1 MNTVT
6 PIETIP
12 FDFMPHDEDLLDLP
26 QSALE
31 QASKLSRT
39 CKTPESSWQAYLG
52 LLALAGFSE
61 WITDNLENCG
71 LQLSFQTDRSRLLP
85 NALDQPAAITQ
96 VTLNEFKLCILAT
109 SSNRD
114 DIIQLPAAVVDR
126 PAYIP
131 HFYITVM
138 VNPESEVA
146 SVQSFLR
153 YDQLQQY
160 RQERNLVP
168 IDGYYEIESD
178 RFEPKLEKL
187 LFLVTGLE
195 PSAIPLPERIPTFS
209 LDRIR
214 ELIIHPTINA
224 ATWVTQQITE
234 QVTEQI
240 DQLSESFNTL
250 LGHSDD
256 LALAFVPTDRR
267 LNQTNFRSTQ
277 DNSFRFPE
285 TSLSDMLQN
294 IQQQGYI
301 IPIDIHAS
309 YQDIVLDDQP
319 LRITIVTW
327 PLPEPSVTS
336 NDEGKCEWSLLLI
349 GELLGDSIEEIQ
361 MTIQQQESVISSI
374 ELERSGNH
382 YMIQAFG
389 SFDEVFTIS
398 LANRATERCLPPIGF
413 QID

>member
-1 MNTVT
+1 M
-6 PIETIP
+6 
-12 FDFMPHDEDLLDLP
+12 
-26 QSALE
+26 
-31 QASKLSRT
+31 
-39 CKTPESSWQAYLG
+39 
-52 LLALAGFSE
+52 
-61 WITDNLENCG
+61 
-71 LQLSFQTDRSRLLP
+71 
-85 NALDQPAAITQ
+85 
-96 VTLNEFKLCILAT
+96 
-109 SSNRD
+109 
-114 DIIQLPAAVVDR
+114 
-126 PAYIP
+126 
-131 HFYITVM
+131 
-138 VNPESEVA
+138 NPESEVA
-146 SVQSFLR
+146 AVQSFLR
-153 YDQLQQY
+153 YDQLQQC
-160 RQERNLVP
+160 RQERNLIP

-178 RFEPKLEKL
+178 RFEPKPEKL
-187 LFLVTGLE
+187 LFLATGLE

-224 ATWVTQQITE
+224 ATWVTKQITE

-250 LGHSDD
+250 LGYSDD
-256 LALAFVPTDRR
+256 FAFAFVPTDRG
-267 LNQTNFRSTQ
+267 LNQNNFRSTQ
-277 DNSFRFPE
+277 DNPFRFPE
-285 TSLSDMLQN
+285 TSLSNMLQT

-309 YQDIVLDDQP
+309 YQDILLDDQP
-319 LRITIVTW
+319 IRITIVTW
-327 PLPEPSVTS
+327 PLPKPSATTD
-336 NDEGKCEWSLLLI
+336 DEKCEWSLLLI

-398 LANRATERCLPPIGF
+398 LANRETERCLPPIGF